1 MGELCGTVLDL
12 NKVIKNFFLKSKKKW
27 GKSFPILGIKTKFLQ
42 HYSGYSPSWKL
53 NKQPSV
59 EN

>member
-27 GKSFPILGIKTKFLQ
+27 GKSFPILGIKTKFFAALFR
-42 HYSGYSPSWKL
+42 L
-53 NKQPSV
+53 
-59 EN
+59 